1 MPKKFNWRK
10 DSKKIIN
17 QQRLPQVDL
26 SAAYARL
33 SKIAQFEQGIL
44 HDYQSYA
51 GPDQQYHLSLEA
63 EFPVYTGGRFKAH
76 QTKSKIHSD
85 ITKLSAEYYAKQLR
99 LSIIHSFLAIQYLG
113 SQKNLFSHK
122 MQEDSLL
129 ISQVQK
135 LKDQGKVTKNEVLRA
150 KLQWSNHHMSYK
162 TIQNDILI
170 AEHRL
175 ASILD
180 LPDSISLH
188 IVDLDLNLVPRAEE
202 NSELALNNFSV
213 LKHENIEIARKNK
226 ALTQQDYNILQSEL
240 RPQIHIKGQYGLYYP
255 NMKFYPSQEYLYGF
269 GMLGL
274 NVQYSLS
281 NLYTH
286 KDKKQV
292 LDTQLSLDE
301 LSVKKET
308 QELNEQL
315 YAAYIKWNE
324 ANSQLE
330 LAQEAIAEASENYRL
345 VKLKYIHH
353 LSLMTELID
362 ADNSLLDAESKYIQA
377 QINRQLQYYQLQ
389 FSLGSI

>member
-1 MPKKFNWRK
+1 MHTFKIIWSFLTLSFLLFPKVGFSQHTKQEMLLTLQDAIALAKTNNISARSYAQK
-10 DSKKIIN
+10 IQLAEGQQKIIN

-33 SKIAQFEQGIL
+33 SKIAKFEQGIL

-51 GPDQQYHLSLEA
+51 GPDRQYHLSLEA
-63 EFPVYTGGRFKAH
+63 EFPIYTGGRIKAH

-85 ITKLSAEYYAKQLR
+85 ITKLSAEYYAKQLH

-292 LDTQLSLDE
+292 LDTQLSLDFNL
-301 LSVKKET
+301 LSYRT
-308 QELNEQL
+308 YFCHSTSFNQ
-315 YAAYIKWNE
+315 ATYI
-324 ANSQLE
+324 L
-330 LAQEAIAEASENYRL
+330 
-345 VKLKYIHH
+345 
-353 LSLMTELID
+353 
-362 ADNSLLDAESKYIQA
+362 
-377 QINRQLQYYQLQ
+377 
-389 FSLGSI
+389 F